1 MCLMIAFTLAAL
13 VVSIKYYGRHRGL
26 RIFTYYIAAS
36 LLQDLSALYILL
48 CVHSGQLQTDLLEI
62 SVNTFMLFDFI
73 VCNFFILHYISSP
86 LRRRIIRLNG
96 LLFLGL
102 LISFCIR
109 LYPRLFG
116 LSLGLSLV
124 PYQCIFLIL
133 PCLLFFYELFLTV
146 NPQPL
151 KNQPAFWVVTGILFL
166 HACDVPLMLTVP
178 FLQHYAQAAYSLNYI
193 LYSLLFIL
201 LIRAYLCTPTSL
213 PRAAQY

>member
-1 MCLMIAFTLAAL
+1 MCFMIAFTLAAL
-13 VVSIKYYGRHRGL
+13 VVSIKYYGRHRVL

-102 LISFCIR
+102 LILFYIR
-109 LYPRLFG
+109 LYPRT
-116 LSLGLSLV
+116 LGLSLV